1 MIIRASSEQLEELDR
16 TILLMTP
23 LFVRYRLGTVRFLRI
38 LSSSRSRAFDVL
50 VALLEEAIKED
61 EEMRGVL
68 SRAEGS
74 NTTLLLIEGRGRD
87 EHAIAHGLYQ
97 KGISAYALTHTT
109 LISFLPVNL
118 QLFLDPEVPED
129 VGALASRFGRVARR
143 LAQVSNRLERL
154 NVERRRAEKRRDSRT
169 VKKLDEEIATLSKE
183 RDDLITSL
191 QNLKAE
197 LKDSLKK
204 LGIGDLTSLPEKG
217 RVRVEVCGTS
227 MEFELGGDL
236 HVSSRK
242 IARALSWRDSSE
254 VEALVID
261 AVDRAVREGR
271 VEVALPVSII
281 AGCRHDRVGF
291 MVHIRDSILDTRT
304 IGIGEDMRAS
314 LISLLGWEGRSD
326 DEVEKGVERAI
337 RSVIDALGS
346 RQARVGRPVTVE
358 LEGLKA
364 RAVIT
369 YEAKAKGANEE
380 TSGGP

>member
-1 MIIRASSEQLEELDR
+1 MIVRASSEQLEELDR

-50 VALLEEAIKED
+50 VALREEAVKED

-68 SRAEGS
+68 SRAEGVG
-74 NTTLLLIEGRGRD
+74 TTLLLIDGRGRD
-87 EHAIAHGLYQ
+87 EHAIAHDLYQ

-118 QLFLDPEVPED
+118 QLFLDPEVPEEI
-129 VGALASRFGRVARR
+129 GALASRFGRVARR

-154 NVERRRAEKRRDSRT
+154 RVERRRAEKRRDQRT
-169 VKKLDEEIATLSKE
+169 VKRLDEEISTLTEE
-183 RDDLITSL
+183 RNGIIAKLRE
-191 QNLKAE
+191 LKAE
-197 LKDSLKK
+197 LKGSLEK
-204 LGIGDLTSLPEKG
+204 LGIGNLTSMPEKG
-217 RVRVEVCGTS
+217 RVRVEVCGAS

-242 IARALSWRDSSE
+242 IARAMSWRDSPE

-271 VEVALPVSII
+271 VEAALPVSVI

-291 MVHIRDSILDTRT
+291 MVHIRGSILDTRT
-304 IGIGEDMRAS
+304 IGIGEDVKAS
-314 LISLLGWEGRSD
+314 LINLLGWEGRSD
-326 DEVEKGVERAI
+326 DEIEKGVERAM
-337 RSVIDALGS
+337 RAVIDALGS

-369 YEAKAKGANEE
+369 YEAKAKGTGEE
-380 TSGGP
+380 TSG